1 MNGRLKMYCNSTG
14 FLFTDNSNVDENR
27 LFSGSLIN
35 ALKAFDLQI
44 YIKMVLIDTKD
55 LTTANAN
62 ISQILKELRLSNPKN
77 VLLLC
82 LNVNSVSLTIC
93 EKS

>member
-1 MNGRLKMYCNSTG
+1 MYCNSTG

>member
-1 MNGRLKMYCNSTG
+1 
-14 FLFTDNSNVDENR
+14 
-27 LFSGSLIN
+27 
-35 ALKAFDLQI
+35 
-44 YIKMVLIDTKD
+44 MVLIDTKD

-82 LNVNSVSLTIC
+82 LNAKCRC
-93 EKS
+93 ENHKAKCRCVIHCYLLQKLK

>member
-1 MNGRLKMYCNSTG
+1 
-14 FLFTDNSNVDENR
+14 
-27 LFSGSLIN
+27 
-35 ALKAFDLQI
+35 
-44 YIKMVLIDTKD
+44 MVLIDTKD

-77 VLLLC
+77 VLLFC